1 MVKVGVPPF
10 WTERAVL
17 VEPLVLLMT
26 NELAEPALVRTN
38 EVGVTR
44 PEARLK
50 AMLLPEVVV
59 IELPPLYADWSVI
72 DEALHCVTSLE
83 PLTQSGVPVVLV
95 RPFSVKKLEPV
106 VLMVTLLPA
115 VGVKTEL

>member
-1 MVKVGVPPF
+1 MVRVGVPLV

-26 NELAEPALVRTN
+26 NELAELWLVRTK
-38 EVGVTR
+38 EVGVPR

-59 IELPPLYADWSVI
+59 IELPPLYADCKVM
-72 DEALHCVTSLE
+72 DEALHCVTAFE
-83 PLTQSGVPVVLV
+83 PLTHRGVPAAAV
-95 RPFSVKKLEPV
+95 RPFTVRKLEPV
-106 VLMVTLLPA
+106 VLMVTPLEPF
-115 VGVKTEL
+115 